1 MSNTHKIILTN
12 SKIVKKL
19 NVAQANQTVVRT
31 SKNYQSNYKFLD
43 KRFFFSFF
51 KTLIVSNRSIQKFH
65 QYKKRYF
72 HIFKMIFKMFFLNQN
87 QVLNKTSSFE
97 SQGQFKNLAREM
109 PLFMSPTIITE
120 FSKIQMSETNP
131 ITFFKNNFAAN
142 FQSKLLNYIITYLN
156 EFKHDIIG
164 LKIICAGK

>member
-12 SKIVKKL
+12 SKIVRKL

-72 HIFKMIFKMFFLNQN
+72 HIFKIIFKMFFLNQN

-97 SQGQFKNLAREM
+97 SQGQFKNLAHEM
-109 PLFMSPTIITE
+109 PLFMSPTIITTLQLT
-120 FSKIQMSETNP
+120 FSQ
-131 ITFFKNNFAAN
+131 NF
-142 FQSKLLNYIITYLN
+142 
-156 EFKHDIIG
+156 
-164 LKIICAGK
+164 